1 MICQVGHLPYISFT
15 ICHAM
20 HTGYPRTLP
29 YTRTI
34 KKPSILLATYR
45 LCNTHN
51 LGAVRIRKIVHGFL
65 SSSALI
71 CLANSHPSKA
81 SMTARISQEAA
92 MGSTAPQVAVTIFED
107 FEGGSSEIACVMRAS
122 RVRAA
127 RVTPSVLS
135 YVQGRAGRSG
145 RVVRQTVPRSQCH

>member
-1 MICQVGHLPYISFT
+1 MCY
-15 ICHAM
+15 AM

-29 YTRTI
+29 CTRSI

-51 LGAVRIRKIVHGFL
+51 LGAVRIRKIVHGLL

-71 CLANSHPSKA
+71 CLSNSHPSKA
-81 SMTARISQEAA
+81 SMTARTSQEAA
-92 MGSTAPQVAVTIFED
+92 MGSTVPHVAVTMFDEG
-107 FEGGSSEIACVMRAS
+107 FKGGSSETTWVMRVS

-127 RVTPSVLS
+127 RVRPSVLS
-135 YVQGRAGRSG
+135 
-145 RVVRQTVPRSQCH
+145 